1 MDAGSIYIKDMMD
14 FYEQVL
20 LGRGGAFRGPRSRRQ
35 HGGFRGPC
43 SDINVPG
50 NLRGDL
56 MEMRK
61 RLQEADDVTDTDSK
75 LAAAMQQS
83 GDVIIP
89 CSSRWVTR
97 WVTGQSDADYIARNA
112 LPR

>member
-1 MDAGSIYIKDMMD
+1 MAPS
-14 FYEQVL
+14 
-20 LGRGGAFRGPRSRRQ
+20 
-35 HGGFRGPC
+35 
-43 SDINVPG
+43 INVPG

-89 CSSRWVTR
+89 MQLTLGDRW
-97 WVTGQSDADYIARNA
+97 
-112 LPR
+112 